1 MGFNTKL
8 MDPIHLGSATA
19 SSTSLSN
26 RSSPRTGLSM
36 ATAAPSF
43 VSSGHDKSF
52 LDDDW
57 LINRVEHDSNMA
69 MVAAGLVRPR
79 SAFSNIQ
86 RSQTPVQG
94 NPLAFR
100 SLNNSKNSSP
110 IASKTVIPPPSD
122 YVCKLCDVAGHW
134 LKDCHL
140 FEPRQSLTGI
150 GKDKLLGDPFGHLKT
165 VTGNNSSNLQRG
177 SRPPGNYVCRLCGV
191 SGHWIDE
198 CKMFQP
204 KSMKDTPS
212 STASAKT
219 ASGKHVG
226 NSFKSIPPPP
236 GYICNLC
243 EQPGHWIQQCSRFE
257 PIIPRHR
264 QKERW

>member
-1 MGFNTKL
+1 

-19 SSTSLSN
+19 SSSSMSN
-26 RSSPRTGLSM
+26 RSSPRAGLV
-36 ATAAPSF
+36 AAPSPSF
-43 VSSGHDKSF
+43 ASSSTGHDKSF

-57 LINRVEHDSNMA
+57 LLNRVEHDSNMA

-79 SAFSNIQ
+79 SAMSSMQ
-86 RSQTPVQG
+86 RCQTPVQG

-100 SLNNSKNSSP
+100 SLNSSKNSSP

-140 FEPRQSLTGI
+140 FEPRHATTAN
-150 GKDKLLGDPFGHLKT
+150 GKVQGGPFAHLKT
-165 VTGNNSSNLQRG
+165 VTGNNSNLQRG
-177 SRPPGNYVCRLCGV
+177 NMPPGNYVCRLCGV

-204 KSMKDTPS
+204 KKDSHS
-212 STASAKT
+212 SSSASKA
-219 ASGKHVG
+219 ASGKQG
-226 NSFKSIPPPP
+226 GSNIFKSIPPPP

-243 EQPGHWIQQCSRFE
+243 EQPGHWLQHCSRFE
-257 PIIPRHR
+257 PLPPRNR
-264 QKERW
+264 QKDRW